1 MCDDF
6 AIDPTGATS
15 RLGEFLA
22 IRCKGMRLEV
32 RRYAGHKS
40 LNVIASG
47 GFAFPQFGR
56 KCLGQN
62 NIFDRLTESSV

>member
-1 MCDDF
+1 VCDGF
-6 AIDPTGATS
+6 AIDPTEATS

-40 LNVIASG
+40 LNDICQRRLRV
-47 GFAFPQFGR
+47 PQLVR